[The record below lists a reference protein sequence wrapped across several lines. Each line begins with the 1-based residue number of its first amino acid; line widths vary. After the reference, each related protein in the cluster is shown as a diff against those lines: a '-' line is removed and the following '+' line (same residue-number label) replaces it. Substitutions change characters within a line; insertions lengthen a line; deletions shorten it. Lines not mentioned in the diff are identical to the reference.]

1 MTILAKQETVKIT
14 ECRKEISK
22 VLIKMKFMDKQLLL
36 YQIAVIITQY
46 PLVSLK
52 STLLMISCLIGYI
65 IMNPLIIRKKIQ
77 ITINLQDFSTN
88 KTFIL
93 ISRKSRKTEITMN
106 LRTSIK
112 TIKITIKITI
122 LLKTKKDIS
131 IIMRQNTRKKA
142 KTITTVSEVTKTQAM
157 RQECTISLFIQK
169 TEKSE
174 NIQIIKM
181 NLMMAIIMNNIF
193 KKQMSL
199 QMVLVVIIVTM
210 AEKPIL
216 KTLFIEITQSK
227 SFK

>member
-1 MTILAKQETVKIT
+1 
-14 ECRKEISK
+14 
-22 VLIKMKFMDKQLLL
+22 MDKQLLL

-46 PLVSLK
+46 HLVSLK

-142 KTITTVSEVTKTQAM
+142 KTITTVSEVITTQAM

-199 QMVLVVIIVTM
+199 QMVPVVIIVTM

-216 KTLFIEITQSK
+216 KTLFIGITLSK